1 MQISVLNAT
10 IKIEIFC
17 IYDRKGAKN
26 AEGRKGLRTWYVLI
40 LFLLLYNFF
49 WFFTVE
55 EYGLADDY
63 IKKLFSLHKLF

>member
-26 AEGRKGLRTWYVLI
+26 TEGRKGLRTWYVLI
-40 LFLLLYNFF
+40 LFLLLYNSFF
-49 WFFTVE
+49 
-55 EYGLADDY
+55 D
-63 IKKLFSLHKLF
+63 SLQWKNMVWLMIT